1 MHPIYIMF
9 YLGLHNYVLFLQ
21 ILLHVLISTMV
32 IYILQRQGLIRPIML
47 PSHCKTTLKTSY
59 MCVIKAALMEYYQS
73 ILLYMLRLNLLLMY
87 DTIQVQRGKC
97 VLFSIVYYTVLYS
110 PLHPNKVVN
119 NVTIEINNKSMATH
133 KYLRFLYNNLR
144 FS

>member
-110 PLHPNKVVN
+110 PLKVCFFLCEAIKHTLRN
-119 NVTIEINNKSMATH
+119 H
-133 KYLRFLYNNLR
+133 KHDPQRHWNDHNYPP
-144 FS
+144 